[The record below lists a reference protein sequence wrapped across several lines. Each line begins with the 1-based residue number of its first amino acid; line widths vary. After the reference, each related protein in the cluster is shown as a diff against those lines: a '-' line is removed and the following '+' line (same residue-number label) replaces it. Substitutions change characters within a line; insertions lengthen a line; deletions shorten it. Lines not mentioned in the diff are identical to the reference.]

1 VTIIKLTD
9 LVKYLVHKNGC
20 EVIKK
25 HSDRHKQNIKLF
37 EEHSMEETYQIKA
50 RKGK

>member
-1 VTIIKLTD
+1 VVIIKLTD

-37 EEHSMEETYQIKA
+37 EERNLEDEYQKKS
-50 RKGK
+50 RRE